1 MIRSLIERN
10 IIFSFYINFISHLV
24 YISSF
29 SYQLLIIAILLSC
42 LKIIFFEIRIDRWR
56 KKKRTCL
63 FLKITRTKYV
73 RKKQLREKKKS
84 WVETLY
90 SYKHAG
96 ASCPKGSA
104 TLMNMKGVSVRSCQ
118 GIMHRLTCIQSYTTK
133 VSFSFFFLFFLP
145 LQSVYTFT
153 SSWTYDMLRLTGR
166 RSQGRLE
173 KKKRK
178 MQHNL
183 CIELRARSIPW
194 LIYFSFI
201 IIMVKH

>member
-1 MIRSLIERN
+1 M
-10 IIFSFYINFISHLV
+10 

-56 KKKRTCL
+56 IKKKKKNAPI
-63 FLKITRTKYV
+63 FKNNQDKICQ
-73 RKKQLREKKKS
+73 KKAVAWKKKS

-104 TLMNMKGVSVRSCQ
+104 TLMNMKGVSVRSGQ

-173 KKKRK
+173 KKKEK
-178 MQHNL
+178 CN
-183 CIELRARSIPW
+183 I
-194 LIYFSFI
+194 IYASN
-201 IIMVKH
+201 

>member
-1 MIRSLIERN
+1 MIQFLIEKN
-10 IIFSFYINFISHLV
+10 IIFSFYINTSRV
-24 YISSF
+24 YIII
-29 SYQLLIIAILLSC
+29 LIPITDYRNFIILFKNNILRDTNRQV
-42 LKIIFFEIRIDRWR
+42 KK
-56 KKKRTCL
+56 KKKRTRL
-63 FLKITRTKYV
+63 FLKITRIKYV

-104 TLMNMKGVSVRSCQ
+104 TLMNMKGVSVRSGQ

-173 KKKRK
+173 KKKK
-178 MQHNL
+178 EKCN
-183 CIELRARSIPW
+183 I
-194 LIYFSFI
+194 IYASN
-201 IIMVKH
+201 